1 MYIAHTI
8 LYVKMSM
15 DITSEEFWEM
25 HRQWRIEQKE
35 KEKEKANF
43 LKKLEYEVQL
53 QYQKKLACKR
63 ESKIARRFVFTFP
76 SFFVK
81 TIFQITMTLILLN
94 RYGLIMVHDLHYN
107 NYNGESQ
114 YQHPSYYY
122 YKNNRHYDEFE
133 ENNGWWVR
141 QVNNTAMHIPKSV
154 TYDVVDKLTLIP
166 KKFYN
171 SPNDIFYN
179 EINGELN
186 LFDVFRDTHDMG
198 MDPNGEGRITSNY
211 KKASC
216 NISFHWDNIDC
227 DEKCMEVMAKYE
239 IDQKNDNVLICYYEM
254 EYNAWWHNLQINIFY
269 IILYGIGQLLSFSFA
284 ESMVER
290 IYEESFSK
298 IAGRLDDRE
307 YKWILRLYEFFRMC
321 FDLFA
326 NLVVNFIWCDL
337 LTWAFNPVNGSMNLY
352 HNIILSNGYADYNKP
367 YIKKMEI
374 NLPGVFLFALNWGT
388 SWMFLVL
395 FWICIPAKIIF
406 SIGNMFSVFSI
417 GFLNIDIVF
426 GTIKNIFTFEYTTFF
441 FTPQFWYN
449 FNIFIFPFLMNF
461 IFDADKYFFMFVRP
475 FIFIKSQCV
484 SMNEWFCDKMKKT
497 ELPTIELPE
506 ISVETKEE
514 TQKVNENELQIEIRK
529 TNI

>member
-1 MYIAHTI
+1 
-8 LYVKMSM
+8 MSM
-15 DITSEEFWEM
+15 DMTSEEFWER
-25 HRQWRIEQKE
+25 HRQWKIEQKE
-35 KEKEKANF
+35 REKEKEREKANF
-43 LKKLEYEVQL
+43 PKKLEYEVQL
-53 QYQKKLACKR
+53 QYQEKLACKR
-63 ESKIARRFVFTFP
+63 ESKIARRFNFTFP

-94 RYGLIMVHDLHYN
+94 RYGLLIVHDMHCENDDNPGLN
-107 NYNGESQ
+107 SCDT
-114 YQHPSYYY
+114 Y
-122 YKNNRHYDEFE
+122 YKYQDHYDEFE
-133 ENNGWWVR
+133 ETSGWWVR
-141 QVNNTAMHIPKSV
+141 QVNESSMHIPKSV
-154 TYDVVDKLTLIP
+154 TGGVLDKLTLIP

-186 LFDVFRDTHDMG
+186 LFDVFRDTHDMR
-198 MDPNGEGRITSNY
+198 MDPNGEGGITSNY
-211 KKASC
+211 KKVSC
-216 NISFHWDNIDC
+216 NISFHWDKIDC
-227 DEKCMEVMAKYE
+227 DEKCMEVMTKYE
-239 IDQKNDNVLICYYEM
+239 KDQQNGDVLICYYEM

-269 IILYGIGQLLSFSFA
+269 IIFYGIGQLWSFVFA
-284 ESMVER
+284 KRLIEK
-290 IYEESFSK
+290 IWEESFTTLVGS
-298 IAGRLDDRE
+298 LNDRE

-367 YIKKMEI
+367 YIKKMKI

-388 SWMFLVL
+388 SWMFLLL

-426 GTIKNIFTFEYTTFF
+426 GTIKNFFTFEYTTYF

-461 IFDADKYFFMFVRP
+461 IFDADEYFFMFVRP
-475 FIFIKSQCV
+475 FVFIKSQCA
-484 SMNEWFCDKMKKT
+484 SMKEWVCIKAKKT

-506 ISVETKEE
+506 ICVETKEE
-514 TQKVNENELQIEIRK
+514 TQEVKENELQIEIREE
-529 TNI
+529 NI